1 MIYLDNHSTT
11 RLDPRVLEAMLP
23 WLTDH
28 YGNAGSTT
36 HEMGREAREAVD
48 AAREAFATAI
58 GATARE
64 IVFTSGATE
73 SNNLA
78 ILGTASRRGA
88 AKGHVVTVATEHHAV
103 LDPIEHLERD
113 GFAVTRLPVA
123 AGTGLL
129 APASVAAALHPDTF
143 LVSVM
148 LANNEIGTIQD
159 IPAIAAVAHQHGA
172 VMHVDAAQAIGR
184 MPVDVDALG
193 ADLASFSAH
202 KFHGPKGVGGL
213 YVRRRER
220 AVRVDPLVFGGG
232 QERGMRSGT
241 LDVPGIVGMAE
252 AARLAA
258 SSVADES
265 PRLRRLRDRLW
276 QRLEE
281 GVPRLRRNGP
291 PLDAAADCGGRLPNN
306 LNVHVPGVDGQTLLA
321 TLAGEGLAVSSGSAC
336 SSENPRPSHVLL
348 EIGLTDDGARASLR
362 FGVSRFTTE
371 AEIDRAAEVIAAGV
385 RRLREG

>member
-36 HEMGREAREAVD
+36 HEMGREARAAVES
-48 AAREAFATAI
+48 ARETFATSI

-73 SNNLA
+73 GNNLA
-78 ILGTASRRGA
+78 ILGTASRRGE
-88 AKGHVVTVATEHHAV
+88 AKGHVITAVTEHHAV
-103 LDPIEHLERD
+103 LDPIEHLERE

-123 AGTGLL
+123 AGTGRLT
-129 APASVAAALHPDTF
+129 PAAVAAALQPNTF

-159 IPAIAAVAHQHGA
+159 IPAIAAAVQRHGA
-172 VMHVDAAQAIGR
+172 VLHVDCAQALGR
-184 MPVDVDALG
+184 IPVDVDALA

-202 KFHGPKGVGGL
+202 KVHGPKGVGAL
-213 YVRRRER
+213 YVRRRDR
-220 AVRVDPLVFGGG
+220 IVRVDPLVFGGG

-258 SSVADES
+258 THHAEES
-265 PRLRRLRDRLW
+265 PRLRDVRNRLW
-276 QRLEE
+276 QRLAA
-281 GVPRLRRNGP
+281 GVPNLRLNGP
-291 PLDAAADCGGRLPNN
+291 PLDGPAEGSGRLPNN

-321 TLAGEGLAVSSGSAC
+321 TLAAEGLAVSSGSAC
-336 SSENPRPSHVLL
+336 SSENPRPSHVLTA
-348 EIGLTDDGARASLR
+348 IGLTDDEARASLR

-371 AEIDRAAEVIAAGV
+371 DEIDRAAAVIAAGV
-385 RRLREG
+385 SRLRAL